1 MEDERLFNTEPRSGQ
16 RWLDQIGIGLA
27 GLCVVHCVA
36 TLILV
41 AGLGIGGHFLLSH
54 EIHEYGLAAAVLIAA
69 IAIGWGAQ
77 RHRQLGPFLIA
88 SSGLGFMG
96 AALLIDHGAHEAVLT
111 IIGVTLVSIGHLT
124 NIRAVRAHFK
134 RQLA

>member
-1 MEDERLFNTEPRSGQ
+1 MEDERSFNAKPRSGR

-27 GLCVVHCVA
+27 GLCAVHCVA

-54 EIHEYGLAAAVLIAA
+54 EIHEYGLAAAFLIAA

-88 SSGLGFMG
+88 LSGFSFMG
-96 AALLIDHGAHEAVLT
+96 AALFIGHGALEAVLT
-111 IIGVTLVSIGHLT
+111 IIGVILVSIGHLT

-134 RQLA
+134 RQPA